1 MEEIIFFTG
10 KGGVGKTTLSLIS
23 AFKRAKEG
31 KKVLLISIDP
41 AHSLSDVMNEAKVV
55 APNNMD
61 ILEIDILKETQ
72 KYIRSALENIR
83 KFIGSET
90 FEKVRKTVESVAE
103 SPGTED
109 AVLIDFLSRLVVEK
123 ADKYSSLIIDTAP
136 SGHTLRFLRDISSA
150 GSLLEFISKEARNIE
165 HLKNLS
171 GTLKGNI
178 EISNILRERY
188 ERIRKLDITIK
199 KGNAYFFVVM
209 NPDYV
214 SLMETKRLI
223 ESLEKINLKI
233 GAVIINK
240 IMPSHIPEEYR
251 GDQEEII
258 RRAERE
264 FGRFKIIKVPFIR
277 DMGFLFEKVNI

>member
-1 MEEIIFFTG
+1 MKEIIFFTG
-10 KGGVGKTTLSLIS
+10 KGGVGKTTLSIIS
-23 AFKRAKEG
+23 ALKKAKEG
-31 KKVLLISIDP
+31 KRVLLISIDP
-41 AHSLSDVMNEAKVV
+41 AHSLSDVLDEAKVTV
-55 APNNMD
+55 PNNMD
-61 ILEIDILKETQ
+61 ILEIDILKETK
-72 KYIRSALENIR
+72 KYIRNALDNIR

-90 FEKVRKTVESVAE
+90 FKKVKETVESVTE

-123 ADKYSSLIIDTAP
+123 ADKYSSLVIDTAP

-150 GSLLEFISKEARNIE
+150 GSLLELISKEARNIE

-178 EISNILRERY
+178 EISNILKERY

-199 KGNAYFFVVM
+199 KGNTYFFVVM

-214 SLMETKRLI
+214 SFMETKRLI
-223 ESLEKINLKI
+223 ESLERLKLKI
-233 GAVIINK
+233 GAVVINK

-258 RRAERE
+258 NRAERE
-264 FGRFKIIKVPFIR
+264 FGRFKIIKVPFKR
-277 DMGFLFEKVNI
+277 DKGFLFEKVDI